1 MGTCSYILHGTELAM
16 QDTFGS
22 ALHGAG
28 RMLSRRQAKKRYW
41 GSDVIKELAERGIV
55 IRAHSKAG
63 VAEEAPGA
71 YKDVEQVV
79 DVMHNAGII
88 RKVVRVRPLICIKG

>member
-1 MGTCSYILHGTELAM
+1 
-16 QDTFGS
+16 
-22 ALHGAG
+22 
-28 RMLSRRQAKKRYW
+28 MLSRQQAKKRYW
-41 GSDVIKELAERGIV
+41 GSDVIKQLAEQGIV

-71 YKDVEQVV
+71 YKDVDQVV

-88 RKVVRVRPLICIKG
+88 RKVVRVRPLICVKG

>member
-1 MGTCSYILHGTELAM
+1 M

-28 RMLSRRQAKKRYW
+28 RMLSRRQAKKKFW
-41 GSDVIKELAERGIV
+41 GGDVITELAGRGIV

-88 RKVVRVRPLICIKG
+88 RKVARVQPLICVKG